1 MIFHLQYTINEYRK
15 IIKKEFIIMN
25 NNFIKK
31 QILESIKT
39 KEAIIEN
46 GLNYIEAAAEVLIES
61 VNASCKILWCG
72 NGGSAADAQHLAT
85 ELMGGMS
92 DHDRMPIP
100 SIALTTDSSFITAWS
115 NDLDFE
121 SIFSRQIQGLGN
133 EGDVLIGISTSGNS
147 KNVISAIKLAN
158 FNKLKTIVLT
168 GKSGGKIDG
177 LADITIK
184 VPSDD
189 TQRIQEAHI
198 MIGQILCDQVE
209 KSILE
214 N

>member
-1 MIFHLQYTINEYRK
+1 MSKNS
-15 IIKKEFIIMN
+15 
-25 NNFIKK
+25 IKK

-46 GLNYIEAAAEVLIES
+46 GLNHIEAAAEVLIES
-61 VNASCKILWCG
+61 INLSRKILWCG

-121 SIFSRQIQGLGN
+121 SIFSRQVQGLGN

-147 KNVISAIKLAN
+147 KNVISAIKQAN
-158 FNKLKTIVLT
+158 FKKLKTIVLT

-184 VPSDD
+184 VPSND

-198 MIGQILCDQVE
+198 MIGQILCSQVE
-209 KSILE
+209 NSVIE